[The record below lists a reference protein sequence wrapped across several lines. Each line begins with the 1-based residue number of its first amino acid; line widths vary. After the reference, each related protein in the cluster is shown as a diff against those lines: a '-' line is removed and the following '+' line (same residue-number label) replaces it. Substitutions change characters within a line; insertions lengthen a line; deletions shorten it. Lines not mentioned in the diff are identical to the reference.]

1 MVIPSQKLDDWT
13 LDQLGDSRRHDYAEA
28 AMIQL
33 GKEPGSGY
41 HVNWCDRDT
50 H

>member
-33 GKEPGSGY
+33 GKELGSDD
-41 HVNWCDRDT
+41 HDKWCGRDT